1 MGPAAADP
9 SAPAADIPERVIV
22 ATHYYATGPAFDL
35 EEFLL
40 PRTRCLLFIAHPLYG
55 GGGRSYA
62 RWYEDGRL
70 VKTLELPA
78 GFRGARFIR
87 DLLLTVRWVR
97 QAGAYDLM
105 IAGDNLL
112 AMAGLWLRRTGRIRR
127 LVLYSIDYVPRRFAN
142 PVLNRAYRAVDRL
155 ASRRANLVWNVS
167 PAIEAARRARDG
179 PRPTA
184 PQLVVPVGTNVER
197 IRRLPRATASPD
209 RLAFVGNV
217 LEKQGL
223 QVVIRALPA
232 LRRALPS
239 VSLLVLGDGQFLP
252 EVKRLAEAAGVLPL
266 IEFAGYIEDHREI
279 ERRLLGCA
287 IGLAPYVPDA
297 ESFSRFADPGKIKL
311 YLACGLPVILTDV
324 PPIARL
330 IEQRGAGRIVPYE
343 PAEIA
348 RAIVG
353 LLTSSAELDRARA
366 AAAALG
372 AEYSWDRL
380 FARAFRE
387 SAPHLR

>member
-1 MGPAAADP
+1 
-9 SAPAADIPERVIV
+9 VVV

-35 EEFLL
+35 EEFLV
-40 PRTRCLLFIAHPLYG
+40 PRTRRLLFIAHPLYAG
-55 GGGRSYA
+55 GGPSYA
-62 RWYEDGRL
+62 RRYEEGRL
-70 VKTLELPA
+70 AQMLEAPA
-78 GFRGARFIR
+78 GLRGVRFAR
-87 DLLLTVRWVR
+87 DLALTVRWVR
-97 QAGAYDLM
+97 RAGAYDLM

-155 ASRRANLVWNVS
+155 ATRRANLVWNVS
-167 PAIEAARRARDG
+167 AAIEAGRRDRDG

-184 PQLVVPVGTNVER
+184 AQLVVPVGSNVER
-197 IRRLPRATASPD
+197 IRRLPPAAASPD

-223 QVVIRALPA
+223 QAVIAALPA
-232 LRRALPS
+232 VRRAVPA
-239 VSLLVLGDGQFLP
+239 VSLLILGDGPFLP
-252 EVKRLAEAAGVLPL
+252 ELKRLADAAGVSQQ
-266 IEFAGYIEDHREI
+266 IEFGGYIADHREI
-279 ERRLLGCA
+279 ERRLVGCA
-287 IGLAPYVPDA
+287 LGLAPYVPDT

-330 IEQRGAGRIVPYE
+330 LEQKGAGRIVAYDS
-343 PAEIA
+343 AEIA
-348 RAIVG
+348 GAIIE
-353 LLTSSAELDRARA
+353 LLTSAPQLEKARA

-372 AEYSWDRL
+372 AEYGWDRL

-387 SAPHLR
+387 SAPYLR